1 MIAVIDTMSHQ
12 SYDEATDVVILSA
25 CISMLVSASYTLLC
39 LQVGINVLLHH
50 VPQSVSQAD
59 LVSIVRQTCA
69 DTTIDGLL
77 VQVSKIIIQHIVAW
91 HA

>member
-1 MIAVIDTMSHQ
+1 MLSSCPAASAGLFMKT
-12 SYDEATDVVILSA
+12 IL
-25 CISMLVSASYTLLC
+25 LLC

-77 VQVSKIIIQHIVAW
+77 VQVSKIMFQHIVAW